1 MPHLHCITLQLL
13 RQLRS
18 IRSSLSL
25 HAITTL
31 IHALIC
37 TRVDFGNAAYIGLSA
52 SNTHKLQSIL
62 NAAARLIGGIPKF
75 SHISGYIRDTLHW
88 LPIQQRVQFKILSL
102 MRNCLVGVAP
112 SYLRS
117 FCTFVSSLPARASLR
132 SSTNGLMVV
141 PRMRSATAHSRCFAR
156 VGPSAWNSLP
166 QSLRLELLALS
177 PCQFRRRLKTF
188 LFPDSGTEA
197 GRERC

>member
-1 MPHLHCITLQLL
+1 MVERLLEASSAIDAWLSSNRLRLNPDKTQFIWLGGRFHSLHLRFPHIHFSSSVRDLGIVLDPSLSFTDQVNSVSRSCFYHL

-62 NAAARLIGGIPKF
+62 NAAA
-75 SHISGYIRDTLHW
+75 
-88 LPIQQRVQFKILSL
+88 
-102 MRNCLVGVAP
+102 
-112 SYLRS
+112 
-117 FCTFVSSLPARASLR
+117 
-132 SSTNGLMVV
+132 
-141 PRMRSATAHSRCFAR
+141 
-156 VGPSAWNSLP
+156 
-166 QSLRLELLALS
+166 
-177 PCQFRRRLKTF
+177 
-188 LFPDSGTEA
+188 
-197 GRERC
+197 

>member
-1 MPHLHCITLQLL
+1 MNCNTDNYFSSSVRDLGIVLDPSLSFTDQVKSVSRSCFYHL

-62 NAAARLIGGIPKF
+62 NAAARLIGDIPKF
-75 SHISGYIRDTLHW
+75 AHISGYIRDTLHW

-102 MRNCLVGVAP
+102 LRNCLVGVAHP
-112 SYLRS
+112 
-117 FCTFVSSLPARASLR
+117 T
-132 SSTNGLMVV
+132 
-141 PRMRSATAHSRCFAR
+141 
-156 VGPSAWNSLP
+156 
-166 QSLRLELLALS
+166 
-177 PCQFRRRLKTF
+177 
-188 LFPDSGTEA
+188 
-197 GRERC
+197 